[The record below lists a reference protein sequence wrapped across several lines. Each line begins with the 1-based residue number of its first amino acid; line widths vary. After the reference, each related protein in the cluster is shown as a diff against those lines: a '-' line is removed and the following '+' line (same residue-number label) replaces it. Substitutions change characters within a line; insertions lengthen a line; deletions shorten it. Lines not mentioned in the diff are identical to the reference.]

1 MIMDSKGMGLKPQL
15 LLAALDCSGGELKK
29 TFTAEDMLIRAWE
42 TNKSAWGLRGHED
55 EHPDS
60 EKIFKELN
68 SRGSSGLVGQGLLD
82 QVSPLVFRLTPAG
95 LAAASELNPDDIKL
109 REKASRELEEQIKG
123 ILGHPVFRAWLDD
136 DSTPK
141 SFHKV
146 GHFWGIAPGTPP
158 RVARERV
165 NFIDVSLHAAE
176 RLLNERD
183 VATIV
188 DGRGR
193 ILFDR
198 HDVERCLEFQLAM
211 KERFAKEL
219 QRLGAIDKVKLG
231 D

>member
-1 MIMDSKGMGLKPQL
+1 MDTKGLGLKFQL

-42 TNKSAWGLRGHED
+42 KNKSAWGLRGHED

-60 EKIFKELN
+60 EKVFKELN
-68 SRGSSGLVGQGLLD
+68 RRGSSGLVGQGLLA

-109 REKASRELEEQIKG
+109 REKASRELQEQIKA

-136 DSTPK
+136 PSTPK

-165 NFIDVSLHAAE
+165 NFIEVILRAAE
-176 RLLNERD
+176 RLLTERN
-183 VATIV
+183 VETIS
-188 DGRGR
+188 DGRGH

-211 KERFAKEL
+211 KARFAREL
-219 QRLGAIDKVKLG
+219 QRLGAIDGVNSA